1 MRKFSFPS
9 PGFDR
14 TDEDDVI
21 SRCDH
26 YYGAFDRQL
35 MAGGGLE
42 GIPCIISH
50 QFHTNGSTAFD
61 RVSGFYP
68 NVGSPA
74 HEQTSKRLRSGEL
87 EAVTGWCIVMTCMLS
102 SVDPQH

>member
-14 TDEDDVI
+14 IDEDDVI

-26 YYGAFDRQL
+26 HYGAFDRQL
-35 MAGGGLE
+35 IAGGGLE
-42 GIPCIISH
+42 GIPCIISY

-61 RVSGFYP
+61 RFQVFTLTWGVLLT
-68 NVGSPA
+68 N
-74 HEQTSKRLRSGEL
+74 RR
-87 EAVTGWCIVMTCMLS
+87 
-102 SVDPQH
+102 